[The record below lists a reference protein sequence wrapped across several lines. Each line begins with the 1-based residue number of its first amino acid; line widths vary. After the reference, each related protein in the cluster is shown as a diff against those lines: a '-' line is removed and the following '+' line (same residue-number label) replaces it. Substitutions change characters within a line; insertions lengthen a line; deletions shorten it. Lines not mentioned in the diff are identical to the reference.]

1 MKKASFK
8 KSAIILLVILCLFLV
23 IGLALYRKKSTISQ
37 PVFTVHLNVAE
48 INISSL
54 SQEYERVASP
64 SNDRF
69 ALVFNEDQFG
79 VAVFDNDQNIGT
91 TYISKSAPY
100 RPIHNLRWIDET
112 TIEYE
117 ICMSPYH
124 AVLIQVDLLKQE
136 VIKAIPQKKY

>member
-1 MKKASFK
+1 M
-8 KSAIILLVILCLFLV
+8 FL
-23 IGLALYRKKSTISQ
+23 RKKTTISQ
-37 PVFTVHLNVAE
+37 PVLSVQLNIAE
-48 INISSL
+48 INISSI

-64 SNDRF
+64 SNNRF
-69 ALVFNEDQFG
+69 AIVFNEEKFG
-79 VAVFDNDQNIGT
+79 VAVFDSDQKIGA

-100 RPIHNLRWIDET
+100 RPIYNLNWIDET

-117 ICMSPYH
+117 IYMSPYH

>member
-1 MKKASFK
+1 MKKNFLIKTVLAF
-8 KSAIILLVILCLFLV
+8 VIFCLFLV
-23 IGLALYRKKSTISQ
+23 IGIMFLRKKTTISQ
-37 PVFTVHLNVAE
+37 PAFTVQVNIGE

-54 SQEYERVASP
+54 SQEYERVTSP
-64 SNDRF
+64 SNNRF
-69 ALVFNEDQFG
+69 AIVFNEEKFG
-79 VAVFDNDQNIGT
+79 VAVFDNDQKIGA

-100 RPIHNLRWIDET
+100 RPIYNLKWIDET

-117 ICMSPYH
+117 IYMSPYH

>member
-1 MKKASFK
+1 MKKNFLIK
-8 KSAIILLVILCLFLV
+8 MILLGFVIFCLFLLIRGV
-23 IGLALYRKKSTISQ
+23 LRRKMTTTSQ

-48 INISSL
+48 IKISSL

-69 ALVFNEDQFG
+69 AIVFNEDQFG
-79 VAVFDNDQNIGT
+79 VAVFDNDQNIGA

-100 RPIHNLRWIDET
+100 RPIYNLKWIDET